1 VVFSRL
7 TSFVL
12 GKAREESPAAGAA
25 ASAPDLGEPE
35 YEMDPRETHPL
46 PTVDLHAL
54 DDEIEHRLERIRRSQ
69 KKR

>member
-1 VVFSRL
+1 MFSRL

-12 GKAREESPAAGAA
+12 GRGREGSAARRSAGP
-25 ASAPDLGEPE
+25 APDLGEPE
-35 YEMDPRETHPL
+35 YEMDPRETRPL

-54 DDEIEHRLERIRRSQ
+54 DDEIENRLERIRRSQ

>member
-1 VVFSRL
+1 MVFSRL

-12 GKAREESPAAGAA
+12 GKGREESPASGAA
-25 ASAPDLGEPE
+25 AQDLGEPE

-54 DDEIEHRLERIRRSQ
+54 DDEIGNRLERIRRSQ

>member
-1 VVFSRL
+1 MVFSRL

-12 GKAREESPAAGAA
+12 GKGREDSPATA
-25 ASAPDLGEPE
+25 ASAQDLGEPE

-54 DDEIEHRLERIRRSQ
+54 DHEIENRLERIRRGQ